1 MKYRIGKGDFFMN
14 LKKKLLVAAL
24 ATAMV
29 FPTVSMASKLNVQRY
44 SGNSRVETAVNV
56 SKDQFSSA
64 KSAILVNQL
73 AFPDALSATVLSKGT
88 MPVLFAES
96 NKISADTLNQLK
108 SMGVEN
114 VYVLGGEKSVS
125 NSVVNS
131 VKSATNAK
139 VVRINGANR
148 YKTNAQTI
156 KDNVKQTSEVVIAS
170 GEIYVDALYGVSYAN
185 KVNAPVM
192 LVEKNNIPA
201 ETLKVLKSLNVT
213 RITIIGGEKTIT
225 PKLEKELSDIAVVD
239 RISGSNRYEGSLKVA
254 KEVYGDKLQTALVAS
269 GENFADAL
277 VAAPVSQ
284 KLDAPILLAS
294 KNSVESSIV
303 SYLRDN
309 KELANIKVFGGVNA
323 IGSKVFKDLENSY
336 YIVGEN
342 GEKVIDGGTIIVE
355 KVKNN
360 STDKPNATSPVET
373 GTNK

>member
-1 MKYRIGKGDFFMN
+1 MN

-44 SGNSRVETAVNV
+44 SGSSRVETAVNV

-88 MPVLFAES
+88 MPVLFSES
-96 NKISADTLNQLK
+96 NNISADTLNQLK

-125 NSVVNS
+125 SAVVNS
-131 VKSATNAK
+131 VKSTTNAK
-139 VVRINGANR
+139 VVRINGADR

-192 LVEKNNIPA
+192 LVQKNNIPA
-201 ETLKVLKSLNVT
+201 ETLKVLKSMNVT

-225 PKLEKELSDIAVVD
+225 PKLEKELSEIAVVD
-239 RISGSNRYEGSLKVA
+239 RIAGSNRYEGSLKVA

-336 YIVGEN
+336 YTVGEN

-360 STDKPNATSPVET
+360 STDKPTATTPVET
-373 GTNK
+373 GTQK

>member
-96 NKISADTLNQLK
+96 NKISTDTLNQLK

-294 KNSVESSIV
+294 KNSIESSIV

-336 YIVGEN
+336 YTVGDN

-360 STDKPNATSPVET
+360 STDKPTATTPVEN
-373 GTNK
+373 GTQK

>member
-1 MKYRIGKGDFFMN
+1 MN

-24 ATAMV
+24 ATSLV
-29 FPTVSMASKLNVQRY
+29 LPTVSFASKLNVERY
-44 SGNSRVETAVNV
+44 SGTSRVETAVNV
-56 SKDQFSSA
+56 AKDQFTSA

-88 MPVLFAES
+88 MPVLFSEADS
-96 NKISADTLNQLK
+96 ISQDTLNQLK

-125 NSVVNS
+125 EGVVSS
-131 VKSATNAK
+131 VKSATNCK
-139 VVRINGANR
+139 VVRITGADR

-156 KDNVKQTSEVVIAS
+156 QDNVKKTNEVVIAS

-192 LVEKNNIPA
+192 LVQKNSIPA
-201 ETLKVLKSLNVT
+201 DTLKVLKSLNVT

-225 PKLEKELSDIAVVD
+225 PKVEEELSSIALVN
-239 RISGSNRYEGSLKVA
+239 RISGSNRYQGSLKVA
-254 KEVYGDKLQTALVAS
+254 KEVYGSKLKTALVAS

-284 KLDAPILLAS
+284 KLDAPILL
-294 KNSVESSIV
+294 SSAKSIDGSII

-309 KELANIKVFGGVNA
+309 NELSNIKVFGGVNA
-323 IGSKVFKDLENSY
+323 IGAQVFKDLQNSY
-336 YIVGEN
+336 YTIGEN
-342 GEKVIDGGTIIVE
+342 GEKIIDGGTIIVE

-360 STDKPNATSPVET
+360 STDKPNATTPVET
-373 GTNK
+373 GTQK

>member
-96 NKISADTLNQLK
+96 NKISTDTLNQLK

-294 KNSVESSIV
+294 KNSIESSIV

-336 YIVGEN
+336 YTVGEN

-360 STDKPNATSPVET
+360 STDKPTATTPVET
-373 GTNK
+373 GTQK